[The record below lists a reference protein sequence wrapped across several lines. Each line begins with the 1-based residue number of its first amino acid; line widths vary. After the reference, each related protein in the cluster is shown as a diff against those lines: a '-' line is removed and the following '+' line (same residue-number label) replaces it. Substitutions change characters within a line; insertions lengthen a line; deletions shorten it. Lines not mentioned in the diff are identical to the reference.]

1 MLFYYNLFIMNMISF
16 WMCYNDKKRAIKH
29 KRRISEKTL
38 LLISSCGGAF
48 GFMIAMYQFH
58 HKTKHIKFLILEP
71 IFIILWLI
79 IIFVERGIL
88 W

>member
-1 MLFYYNLFIMNMISF
+1 MLFYYSLFIMNLISF
-16 WMCYNDKKRAIKH
+16 GMCYNDKKRAIKH

-38 LLISSCGGAF
+38 LLISLCGGAF
-48 GFMIAMYQFH
+48 CFMIGMYQFH

-71 IFIILWLI
+71 IFIILWFLI
-79 IIFVERGIL
+79 ILVERGIL